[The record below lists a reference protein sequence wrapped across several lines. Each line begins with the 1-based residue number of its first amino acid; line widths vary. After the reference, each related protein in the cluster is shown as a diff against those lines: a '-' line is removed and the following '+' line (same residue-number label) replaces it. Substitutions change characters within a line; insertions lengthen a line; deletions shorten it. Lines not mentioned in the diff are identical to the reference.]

1 LDFALTLV
9 FFPDIADLFVQ
20 DRDSSSKSAL
30 TVRQRNST
38 VQFMTDNRM
47 SGAALIAGMIGFII
61 TMAFH
66 PTGHDLVSPEHSASM
81 MQVNVAVHS
90 LALVCIPILFLGA
103 LGLTRRL
110 ASPNR
115 LALAG
120 LVLFGFS
127 EVAVMIAAGVSGL
140 VTPGL
145 IHHMVAEPVMADT
158 WRAVLQL
165 SGHLNQAF
173 ALIFVVASSVA
184 IVLWSAAIIRS
195 NVFSRA
201 LGVYGCLLGPITILV
216 VLSGHLRLNV
226 HGFGMIALGQA
237 IWFISAGVL
246 LWKEKQEPAQV
257 LIT

>member
-1 LDFALTLV
+1 
-9 FFPDIADLFVQ
+9 
-20 DRDSSSKSAL
+20 
-30 TVRQRNST
+30 
-38 VQFMTDNRM
+38 
-47 SGAALIAGMIGFII
+47 
-61 TMAFH
+61 
-66 PTGHDLVSPEHSASM
+66 M
-81 MQVNVAVHS
+81 MQLNVAVHS

-127 EVAVMIAAGVSGL
+127 EVAGMIAAGMSGL
-140 VTPGL
+140 VIPGL
-145 IHHMVAEPVMADT
+145 IHHMVAEPAMADT

-165 SGHLNQAF
+165 SGRLNQAF
-173 ALIFVVASSVA
+173 ALMFVVASSVA

>member
-1 LDFALTLV
+1 
-9 FFPDIADLFVQ
+9 
-20 DRDSSSKSAL
+20 
-30 TVRQRNST
+30 
-38 VQFMTDNRM
+38 
-47 SGAALIAGMIGFII
+47 MIQ
-61 TMAFH
+61 
-66 PTGHDLVSPEHSASM
+66 L
-81 MQVNVAVHS
+81 NVAVHS

-115 LALAG
+115 LALSG

-127 EVAVMIAAGVSGL
+127 EVAVMIAAAVSGL

-145 IHHMVAEPVMADT
+145 IHHMVAEPGSADT

-184 IVLWSAAIIRS
+184 LVLWSTAIVRS
-195 NVFSRA
+195 NLFSRP
-201 LGVYGCLLGPITILV
+201 LGIYGCLLGPLTILA

-226 HGFGMIALGQA
+226 HGFGMIALSQA

-246 LWKEKQEPAQV
+246 LWRERQEPAPAS
-257 LIT
+257 IA

>member
-1 LDFALTLV
+1 
-9 FFPDIADLFVQ
+9 
-20 DRDSSSKSAL
+20 
-30 TVRQRNST
+30 
-38 VQFMTDNRM
+38 MTDNRM
-47 SGAALIAGMIGFII
+47 SGAALIAGMVGFII
-61 TMAFH
+61 TMALH
-66 PTGHDLVSPEHSASM
+66 PTGRDLVSPEHSASM
-81 MQVNVAVHS
+81 MQLNVAVHS

-110 ASPNR
+110 ASPNK

-145 IHHMVAEPVMADT
+145 IHHMVAEPAMADT
-158 WRAVLQL
+158 WRAALQL

-184 IVLWSAAIIRS
+184 LVLWSTAIVRS
-195 NVFSRA
+195 NLLSRP
-201 LGVYGCLLGPITILV
+201 LGIYGCLLGPLTILA

-226 HGFGMIALGQA
+226 HGFGMIALSQA
-237 IWFISAGVL
+237 VWLISAGVL
-246 LWKEKQEPAQV
+246 LWKERQEPVPARSGKDS
-257 LIT
+257 